1 MVGRVDEEWDL
12 EAIYREQGLTLW
24 RSVFAYTGGR
34 QEIADDAVAETFA
47 RALAERGRIRDP
59 VAWLYRVAFRVAAA
73 EMKRERKRPEVQLA
87 VANPAG
93 NALPEILAALRHLSP
108 AQRAAVYL
116 HYQADR
122 PVAEVA
128 TLLGMSTAAV
138 KVHLFRGRQRLRR
151 LLEEADDD

>member
-1 MVGRVDEEWDL
+1 VGRVDEGWDL
-12 EAIYREQGLTLW
+12 EAIYREHGRTLW
-24 RSVFAYTGGR
+24 RSLFAYTGGR
-34 QEIADDAVAETFA
+34 REIADDALAEAFA
-47 RALAERGRIRDP
+47 RALVAPARIRDP
-59 VAWLYRVAFRVAAA
+59 LAWLYRVAFRIAAA
-73 EMKRERKRPEVQLA
+73 EMKREGNRIEIEEV

-128 TLLGMSTAAV
+128 RLLELSTAAV

-151 LLEEADDD
+151 LLEEEEDD

>member
-1 MVGRVDEEWDL
+1 VGRVNEGWDL
-12 EAIYREQGLTLW
+12 EAIYREHGRTLW

-34 QEIADDAVAETFA
+34 REIADDAVSEAFS
-47 RALAERGRIRDP
+47 RALVDPGRIRDP
-59 VAWLYRVAFRVAAA
+59 LAWLYRVAFRIAAG
-73 EMKRERKRPEVQLA
+73 EMKREGNRGEVREV
-87 VANPAG
+87 VADPAG
-93 NALPEILAALRHLSP
+93 NALPEVLAALRRLSP

-122 PVAEVA
+122 PVVEVA

-151 LLEEADDD
+151 LLAEDTDE

>member
-1 MVGRVDEEWDL
+1 MGRVDEGWDL
-12 EAIYREQGLTLW
+12 EAIYREHGRTLW
-24 RSVFAYTGGR
+24 RSLFAYTGGR
-34 QEIADDAVAETFA
+34 REIADDALAEAFA
-47 RALAERGRIRDP
+47 RALVAPGRIRDP
-59 VAWLYRVAFRVAAA
+59 LAWLFRVAFRIAAA
-73 EMKRERKRPEVQLA
+73 EMKREGNRIEIEEV

-128 TLLGMSTAAV
+128 RLLGLSTAAV

-151 LLEEADDD
+151 LLEEDVDD